1 MRYNRRCS
9 NARALSA
16 MRKMKDFFGIKKQSM
31 KAALRMLPVEHS
43 DAAVEGFERHGRIVG
58 LTKGQF
64 SLIHLI
70 RSILQKIG
78 TSHLILS
85 TWSAGV
91 YDGAE
96 LKRLKDDGT
105 VLSVLIITDRSYST
119 RQKNYAIGIEEAF
132 GKDNI
137 RTTNTHA
144 KFVLLW
150 NDAGWRV
157 TIRSSMNLNENKRC
171 ENFDVDDDPDIFT
184 FFKDFVDD
192 VFNKMPVGFTEYR
205 GVVDPVFDALMG
217 GTGKIKGGKQ
227 KQAMRFFDKNG
238 RQIG

>member
-1 MRYNRRCS
+1 
-9 NARALSA
+9 
-16 MRKMKDFFGIKKQSM
+16 
-31 KAALRMLPVEHS
+31 MLPLENS

-64 SLIHLI
+64 SLVHLI
-70 RSILQKIG
+70 RSLLQKIG
-78 TSHLILS
+78 PSHLVLS

-96 LKRLKDDGT
+96 LNRLKEDGA
-105 VLSVLIITDRSYST
+105 VLSALIVTDRSYST
-119 RQKNYAIGIEEAF
+119 RQKNYAVGIEEAF

-184 FFKDFVDD
+184 FFKGFVNDIFD
-192 VFNKMPVGFTEYR
+192 KMPSGFTESR
-205 GVVDPVFDALMG
+205 SVVDPGFEALMG
-217 GTGKIKGGKQ
+217 GSGKIKRGKQ
-227 KQAMRFFDKNG
+227 RPAMRFFDKNG